1 MMSPVRFSS
10 LLIVCGLIA
19 GCTST
24 PTPSASDK
32 SSSKNSPGKA
42 AVAAKPVVAAPA
54 PVTPAPTVAPVVT
67 APVAAAPVVPH
78 GPRKLSPEAAATVA
92 RLTQGSSSD
101 ALQHE
106 LSDSTDFPEAISSL
120 QAGAVAPKVEFV
132 DDAKQPPIK
141 GLTADGNSTNLVER
155 DWTGLVL
162 VPIST
167 SLSKAYTSEVRL
179 LKVEAH
185 PLSDGRVR
193 IWTRVQNI
201 GRQPLPA
208 QIACSFQMR
217 GTGTPS
223 SPYFYQLDVP
233 GKKYRDVFF
242 VSPEGELTAYTVL
255 VRSEGMTGR

>member
-10 LLIVCGLIA
+10 LLILCGLIA
-19 GCTST
+19 GCTSA
-24 PTPSASDK
+24 PTPSASTKDAAK
-32 SSSKNSPGKA
+32 SAPVKSAAPVKA
-42 AVAAKPVVAAPA
+42 AAPAAPVAPAAPPAPVVAAPA
-54 PVTPAPTVAPVVT
+54 VAPV
-67 APVAAAPVVPH
+67 APRTPP
-78 GPRKLSPEAAATVA
+78 KLSPEAAATVA
-92 RLTQGSSSD
+92 RLTQGLGSD
-101 ALQHE
+101 ALPHE
-106 LSDSTDFPEAISSL
+106 LSEKTDFPEAISSL
-120 QAGAVAPKVEFV
+120 QAGAPAPKVDFV
-132 DDAKQPPIK
+132 EDAKQPPIK

-167 SLSKAYTSEVRL
+167 SLAKAYTSEVRL

-201 GRQPLPA
+201 GRQALPA
-208 QIACSFQMR
+208 QIACSFHMR
-217 GTGTPS
+217 GNGTPS

-233 GKKYRDVFF
+233 GKTYRDVFF
-242 VSPEGELTAYTVL
+242 ISPEGELTAYTVL

>member
-19 GCTST
+19 GCTSA
-24 PTPSASDK
+24 PTPSAANK
-32 SSSKNSPGKA
+32 STAKTPTAKA
-42 AVAAKPVVAAPA
+42 APEAKPVAAA
-54 PVTPAPTVAPVVT
+54 A
-67 APVAAAPVVPH
+67 APVAAAPKPAPVVVAPVAAPVVPH
-78 GPRKLSPEAAATVA
+78 APLKLSPEAAATVA
-92 RLTQGSSSD
+92 RLTQGGSSD

-106 LSDSTDFPEAISSL
+106 LSQSTDFPEAISSL
-120 QAGAVAPKVEFV
+120 QAGALAPKVDFV
-132 DDAKQPPIK
+132 DDTKQPPIK

-193 IWTRVQNI
+193 IWTRVQNV
-201 GRQPLPA
+201 GRQTLPA
-208 QIACSFQMR
+208 QIACSFHMR

-233 GKKYRDVFF
+233 GKTYRDVFF